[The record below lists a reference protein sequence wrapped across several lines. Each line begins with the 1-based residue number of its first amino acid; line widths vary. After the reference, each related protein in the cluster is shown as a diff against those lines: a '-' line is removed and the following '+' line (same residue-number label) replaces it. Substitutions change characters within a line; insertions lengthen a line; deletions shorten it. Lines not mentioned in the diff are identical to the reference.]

1 MQCRSELN
9 YAADDECRDPFKW
22 HELHTLVSLQLYT
35 AHRSASG
42 FTRRTPVRFTQI
54 TRVTVRLRLE
64 RPPLTL
70 YYGASLRT

>member
-42 FTRRTPVRFTQI
+42 FTRRTPVRFTDH
-54 TRVTVRLRLE
+54 TR
-64 RPPLTL
+64 
-70 YYGASLRT
+70 